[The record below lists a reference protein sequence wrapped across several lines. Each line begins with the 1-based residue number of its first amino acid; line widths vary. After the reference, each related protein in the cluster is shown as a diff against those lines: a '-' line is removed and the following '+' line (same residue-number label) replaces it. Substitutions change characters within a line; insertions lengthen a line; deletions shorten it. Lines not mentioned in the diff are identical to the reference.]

1 MEKISAYPTH
11 WLETR
16 YPFDAEGRHP
26 VLESEV
32 LTYLQGKAQA
42 NIVDVGAGY
51 GSNYQYFA
59 SKLTNEPNWSLLE
72 HDPLLIE
79 AMRQH
84 VPRRVNLIQHS
95 LLDISSA
102 IDLPNTDLVMANAVF
117 DLFSEAQFL
126 TFARPVFEA
135 NTPLYL
141 SLNYTGMG
149 FEPQGNEDL
158 EMIAHY
164 DAHMQRTQPFGRAMG
179 ADGPAQMK
187 VLLEQLGYKV
197 QIAPSYWHIGAEN
210 EVMQSYLLGFMESAI
225 GEMMRSPQEQ
235 DQLQNWIKDKRAAL
249 SLGALSMWVS
259 HQDIWARS

>member
-32 LTYLQGKAQA
+32 LTYLQGFKAA
-42 NIVDVGAGY
+42 SVVDVGAGY
-51 GSNYQYFA
+51 GSNYNYFA
-59 SKLTNEPNWSLLE
+59 PKLTDAVNWQLLE

-79 AMRQH
+79 AMRLR
-84 VPRRVNLIQHS
+84 VPQRVKLIEHS

-102 IDLPNTDLVMANAVF
+102 LDLPNTDLVMANAVF
-117 DLFSEAQFL
+117 DLFSEEQFL
-126 TFARPVFEA
+126 AFAKPVFA
-135 NTPLYL
+135 AKVPLYL

-149 FEPQGNEDL
+149 FEPENNHDL

-164 DAHMQRTQPFGRAMG
+164 EAHMQRPQAFGQAMG
-179 ADGPAQMK
+179 AEGPAMMRK
-187 VLLEQLGYKV
+187 LLTELGYKV
-197 QIAPSYWHIGAEN
+197 QMAPSYWHIGPEN

-225 GEMMRSPQEQ
+225 GEMLRSPEEQ
-235 DQLQNWIKDKRAAL
+235 ARLGDWIAEKRSAL

-259 HQDIWARS
+259 HQDIWAQV